1 MICDDIVL
9 LIKSYVP
16 SETFANVILP
26 KAAYTI
32 KIVAECL
39 SGGNDAKKQET
50 LANLIDSNKLK
61 SILSLYN
68 TYLLQKVETLDSL
81 ELVC

>member
-9 LIKSYVP
+9 LIKSYAP
-16 SETFANVILP
+16 SETFVKVILP
-26 KAAYTI
+26 KAAQTI
-32 KIVAECL
+32 KMVADCL
-39 SGGNDAKKQET
+39 VSGNDSKKQEI
-50 LANLIDSNKLK
+50 LAHLIDSNKLK

-68 TYLLQKVETLDSL
+68 TYLLQKADSLDSL